1 MMLLLDVDG
10 CMYDAFK
17 ELGKSEGLKN
27 FSAYRA
33 HTRVADMNWAT
44 RETGRSAEEF
54 NEYRRAHAPQV
65 GMDKAL
71 LDFISLHTG
80 KEFGIKEL
88 AIYRCGEFGYQ
99 PERILEPNEK
109 LVQCL
114 QHAKELGNRLVVV
127 TDNPVTLRTI
137 RQLGIKEDLIPDE
150 MVFGPER
157 MGSFKGKIFLE
168 RVLKELG
175 ALPEEAAMFG
185 DSECS
190 DIIPAKEAGIQK
202 VFLTKGPEALIQ
214 AVESVI

>member
-1 MMLLLDVDG
+1 
-10 CMYDAFK
+10 MYDAFK
-17 ELGKSEGLKN
+17 EPGKGEGPDN

-33 HTRVADMNWAT
+33 YTRSADINWAI

-54 NEYRRAHAPQV
+54 NDYRRERAPQV
-65 GMDKAL
+65 GLDRAL

-80 KEFGIKEL
+80 KEYGIKEL
-88 AIYRCGEFGYQ
+88 AVHRCGEFGYQ

-114 QHAKELGNRLVVV
+114 KHAKELGHRLVVV

-157 MGSFKGKIFLE
+157 IGSFKDKIFLK

-185 DSECS
+185 DSERS
-190 DIIPAKEAGIQK
+190 DIIPAKEADIQK
-202 VFLTKGPEALIQ
+202 AFLTKGPEALIQ
-214 AVESVI
+214 TIESVIRLQNTGFIS